1 MSHKSHLSISATTW
15 KDVGTYFCGV
25 VHLNEIQFGSGTF
38 LMLKG
43 AHMISESVIQQPES
57 NSVQPGDSVSLSC
70 SHTGYCAAEQ
80 SIVTWLKN
88 SRHSAPEMI
97 YFSRNGIC
105 QKKDSGKTTC
115 VYGLLLR
122 NFSSEDAATY
132 YCVVTSC
139 GQTLF
144 GSGTRIYIQGKTF
157 ESQLNPT
164 TIALG
169 LSNIALGIMT
179 VILVY
184 TLCRRRGSTASTDG
198 SSEGHQTSDVVTY
211 TDPIS
216 LPRRQPAVRYCKG
229 SVLYSE
235 VRNCQPN

>member
-1 MSHKSHLSISATTW
+1 MILNFVKVFLLWPLCVAQTSDISQPVPFQMVKIGDSATIECHI
-15 KDVGTYFCGV
+15 K
-25 VHLNEIQFGSGTF
+25 
-38 LMLKG
+38 
-43 AHMISESVIQQPES
+43 
-57 NSVQPGDSVSLSC
+57 
-70 SHTGYCAAEQ
+70 
-80 SIVTWLKN
+80 
-88 SRHSAPEMI
+88 EMI